1 MSLRVAAVQAE
12 AKSGAVEH
20 NVAKAAG
27 YVRQAASEMVDVI
40 VFPEAFLTGYDQEIF
55 AGALPSAREL
65 SWLDPVQ
72 EAADETGTTVVL
84 NTALDRG
91 EIRTLTDVVVFPDR
105 SVVLAYDKQHLYESE
120 RTIFTPGDRGF
131 SLELRGIELGLSV
144 CYDANFPEHAASAA
158 ANNAT
163 VYLNSG
169 AYFPGGEHRRDLHH
183 AARALDNGMYVVF
196 SGLVGGADRFVG
208 GSAIFDPVGR
218 RIAHVP
224 GREGLAVADIDPALI
239 IRTRTEQRMWADRRA
254 SLGAYDRWGDLAA
267 IRRQAA
273 SPPR

>member
-1 MSLRVAAVQAE
+1 MTSRIATVQAE
-12 AKSGAVEH
+12 ARPGDVAH
-20 NVAKAAG
+20 NVHSAAQLTA
-27 YVRQAASEMVDVI
+27 QAAAARASVV
-40 VFPEAFLTGYDQEIF
+40 VFPEAFLTGYDTAVF
-55 AGALPSAREL
+55 VRPLPDLDDTA
-65 SWLDPVQ
+65 WLAPIQHVVD
-72 EAADETGTTVVL
+72 DTGIIAIV

-91 EIRTLTDVVVFPDR
+91 DRRTLTDVVLAPR
-105 SVVLAYDKQHLYESE
+105 RAPLAAYDKQHLHAPE
-120 RTIFTPGDRGF
+120 RETFTAGGGGF
-131 SLELRGIELGLSV
+131 SFEVDGTCVALSV
-144 CYDANFPEHAASAA
+144 CYDANFPEHAAAAA

-273 SPPR
+273 SPPS